1 MKISLTAIVLILLTA
16 CVGFSQGFKK
26 MQIDHDAIYVV
37 DLKKSRNFYVNILGL
52 DTIPEPFKDGK
63 HIWLSLG
70 RGVQL
75 HIISGAAKAKEYFQY
90 NHLCLGTD
98 DLTAFT
104 KMLVANKIGWVDTKG
119 VPDKITTRP
128 DGVHQLWVRDPDGYW
143 IEVNDAN
150 K

>member
-1 MKISLTAIVLILLTA
+1 
-16 CVGFSQGFKK
+16 

-75 HIISGAAKAKEYFQY
+75 HIISGAAKPKEYFQY

-104 KMLVANKIGWVDTKG
+104 KYL
-119 VPDKITTRP
+119 
-128 DGVHQLWVRDPDGYW
+128 
-143 IEVNDAN
+143 
-150 K
+150 